1 MMLEAVY
8 ASLCISSCFLKGPG
22 ATEIYTYCHPLS
34 LHDALPILGGW
45 LLPSGAPVG
54 REPAGRSPKRRR
66 CCSRHMHTAGFWS
79 YPQAGSGPEPLKD
92 SVKNESLSKLSR
104 SKSDF
109 FDIFSRA
116 CKTARWVKPRDSVCD
131 PPIVGCVK
139 PRRLG
144 DRKSVV

>member
-1 MMLEAVY
+1 M
-8 ASLCISSCFLKGPG
+8 
-22 ATEIYTYCHPLS
+22 
-34 LHDALPILGGW
+34 
-45 LLPSGAPVG
+45 
-54 REPAGRSPKRRR
+54 RRR

-116 CKTARWVKPRDSVCD
+116 CKHARWVNPRDSVCD
-131 PPIVGCVK
+131 PPIVGCVTT
-139 PRRLG
+139 RRQIGRASSGGRVCEDGERTVG
-144 DRKSVV
+144 DGTIKQKQKRNI